1 MDPVTLILAAL
12 AAGAGTAVL
21 DEARDSV
28 KAMYARLVTL
38 VRERLGESPTTE
50 VLLAEYERD
59 HETYEAP
66 LRAKLIQAGAAN
78 DEGLVAAAQQLLA
91 LLDTRGA
98 RAGKYVVNVEGSQG
112 VQIGD
117 HNTQTNTFG
126 R

>member
-1 MDPVTLILAAL
+1 MDPVTLILTAL
-12 AAGAGTAVL
+12 AAGAGIAVL
-21 DEARDSV
+21 DDARDSV

-38 VRERLGESPTTE
+38 VRERLGESPTTQ
-50 VLLAEYERD
+50 VLLEEYEREPEIF
-59 HETYEAP
+59 ETP
-66 LRAKLIQAGAAN
+66 LRAKLTRAGGADDA
-78 DEGLVAAAQQLLA
+78 DLVAAAQQLLA

-98 RAGKYVVNVEGSQG
+98 RAGKYVVNVQGAHG